1 MMFTNERYVTKEVAD
16 IVPIDIQ
23 LLIWKLI
30 EVLEVNKDY
39 LQVFEIIPI
48 ENDFVKIIQKQEI
61 PEFTCEIIINNKTIK
76 VIMKIFVIDNIEY
89 SIMMFNTQY

>member
-1 MMFTNERYVTKEVAD
+1 MFTNERYVTKEVAD

-30 EVLEVNKDY
+30 EVLEVKKDY
-39 LQVFEIIPI
+39 LQVFELIPI

-76 VIMKIFVIDNIEY
+76 EIMKIFVIDNIEY

>member
-30 EVLEVNKDY
+30 EVLEVKKDY
-39 LQVFEIIPI
+39 LQVFELIPI

-61 PEFTCEIIINNKTIK
+61 PEYTCEIIINNKTIK
-76 VIMKIFVIDNIEY
+76 EIIKIFVIDDIEY

>member
-1 MMFTNERYVTKEVAD
+1 MMFTNKRYVTKEVAD

-30 EVLEVNKDY
+30 EVLEVKKDY
-39 LQVFEIIPI
+39 LQVFELIPI

-76 VIMKIFVIDNIEY
+76 EIMKIFVIDNIEY

>member
-1 MMFTNERYVTKEVAD
+1 MMFTNERYITKEVAD

-30 EVLEVNKDY
+30 EVLEVKKYY
-39 LQVFEIIPI
+39 LQVFELIPI

-76 VIMKIFVIDNIEY
+76 EIMKIFVIDNIEY

>member
-30 EVLEVNKDY
+30 EVLEVKKDY
-39 LQVFEIIPI
+39 LQVFELIPI

-76 VIMKIFVIDNIEY
+76 EIMKIFVIDNIEY